1 MRVRTPGVEMLDK
14 RPPPVCDC
22 GDMRL
27 LLMSE
32 AGRRRRLGG
41 GDGGG
46 NGCDDMSARPIK

>member
-1 MRVRTPGVEMLDK
+1 MLDK

-46 NGCDDMSARPIK
+46 NGCEDMSARPFRLD